1 MTVLAMMEAA
11 KGNSP
16 FHRLNPLAK
25 MFFCLCMIAIPIVT
39 VNPFATVPIILVV
52 WVLGFASG
60 LRKIFTSSVLKTYA
74 VMLSFIVI
82 IWPLFYGKGETVLVN
97 WGIIHITLEGIYYA
111 FAQGFRI
118 AAAVTGCLY
127 FVMTTEIIDI
137 SSALGMVLQKFGI
150 SYTGPLMFTSAFKFL
165 PEFMSD
171 FETIKEAFMTRG
183 FELDKGNF
191 AQKIKNYVPLFVPL
205 MDSSLDK
212 ANNIATAMQL
222 RAFGYSK
229 KRTYYV
235 KYKFGLAEVLFMLL
249 GLACVGFGVFANIV
263 QLGGFNL

>member
-1 MTVLAMMEAA
+1 MSVLGMMEAA

-25 MFFCLCMIAIPIVT
+25 MFFTLCMIAIPIVT
-39 VNPFATVPIILVV
+39 VNPFATVPIIAVV
-52 WVLGFASG
+52 WVLGFCSG
-60 LRKIFTSSVLKTYA
+60 LRKIFISSVLKTYA

-82 IWPLFYGKGETVLVN
+82 IWPFFYSGGEVVLVH
-97 WGIIHITLEGIYYA
+97 WGIIHITTEGIYYA
-111 FAQGFRI
+111 VAQGFRI

-127 FVMTTEIIDI
+127 FVMVTEIIDI
-137 SSALGMVLQKFGI
+137 SSALGIVLQRFGV

-165 PEFMSD
+165 PEFMTD

-183 FELDKGNF
+183 FQLDKGNF

-222 RAFGYSK
+222 RAFGYRK
-229 KRTYYV
+229 DRTYYV
-235 KYKFGLAEVLFMLL
+235 EYKFGLAEVAYMLL
-249 GLACVGFGVFANIV
+249 GAGCVAFAVWANIV
-263 QLGGFNL
+263 HLGGFSL